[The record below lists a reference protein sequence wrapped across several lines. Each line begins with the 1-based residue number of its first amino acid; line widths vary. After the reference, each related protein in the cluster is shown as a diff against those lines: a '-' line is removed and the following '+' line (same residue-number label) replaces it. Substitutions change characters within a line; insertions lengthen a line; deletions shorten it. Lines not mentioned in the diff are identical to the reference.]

1 MLHLT
6 ASAKEILKIPT
17 LLCLYQRDGVLAQTT
32 QKKLSM
38 LTYPEQKQSQH
49 EHTTVPAAG

>member
-32 QKKLSM
+32 QKKIV
-38 LTYPEQKQSQH
+38 YADIP
-49 EHTTVPAAG
+49 